1 MTLGSRLA
9 ATVLSELLLRVAAHG
24 YVVFPPMRGGAKGSG
39 LNSCGQKHSIHHR
52 VFTIGGLGA
61 AHFGMRQGLGV

>member
-24 YVVFPPMRGGAKGSG
+24 YAVFPPMRGGAYNSD
-39 LNSCGQKHSIHHR
+39 LNSCGQKHSLHHR